1 MIVKRETQS
10 HRKVVL
16 LISSTFR
23 YKYIYI
29 CVKSTFRKDAS
40 QYRNFRSFTRT
51 GRLLHTAKKKVN
63 RLPAL
68 VDNPHVVIQ
77 PFWWR
82 KRDIGDTFQ
91 SFKSCLIQ
99 LSKT

>member
-29 CVKSTFRKDAS
+29 YIYISA
-40 QYRNFRSFTRT
+40 
-51 GRLLHTAKKKVN
+51 LKVHLGKMQVSN
-63 RLPAL
+63 
-68 VDNPHVVIQ
+68 
-77 PFWWR
+77 
-82 KRDIGDTFQ
+82 
-91 SFKSCLIQ
+91 
-99 LSKT
+99 